1 MLALIPLFP
10 LLGAIAIPTLRL
22 VTGKPPDRLVAGWIA
37 SGAVFLSFL
46 VSAVVLW
53 NVAGHHGE
61 PIRQTL
67 YTWIQAGELRA
78 DIGFLADPLSA
89 VMINVVTGIGFLIH
103 VYSIGYMDDDAD
115 RNSVWRYFTYL
126 NLFVFAM
133 LLLVLGDNFLLM
145 FVGWEG
151 VGLCSYLLIGFWF
164 ENIEFAKAG
173 KKAFVTNRV
182 GDFFFLLG
190 LFWLFWSLG
199 DHKTIDFV
207 ELRALVTAHPELV
220 GGIGGT
226 AITGICLLLFGG
238 ATGKSAQIP
247 LYVWLP
253 DAMAGPTPVS
263 ALIHAATMVTSGI
276 YMICRLNFL
285 FAMAPIAMGVVA
297 TIGALTALFAATIAI
312 SQYDIKKVLA
322 YSTVSQLGYMFLG
335 VGVGAYTAGFFHV
348 VTHAFFKALLF
359 LGAGSIIHA
368 LHHEQDMR
376 HMGGLRKLM
385 PTTFLVFLMAYLAI
399 IGVPGFSGFFS
410 KDEILWRV
418 ATTPTAQLGGLFF
431 LPGLLWGMGTL
442 TAAMTAFYMT
452 RLMILTFGGSYRGGH
467 HGVTDAAKQTAVKV
481 QPGHARGGEEPEEPT
496 AGAHDAHGD
505 HGHLPHESPSILTA
519 PLVVLAILSV
529 LGGLFNLPHW
539 VPGAGH
545 GGKLDHFLEPVF
557 SSANVMFIERSETTE
572 LIFMGATLVAIL
584 IGLGLAWLMYVAD
597 QSWRADFKHDY
608 EGLWQGSL
616 HKWWID
622 ELYEAVLIRPIVWVS
637 RNVLFAI
644 IDVHVIDGMVNGTAT
659 AMKRIANWNGRTIQ
673 GGRVQG
679 YALVIAGGTAVL
691 LLVYAVGS

>member
-1 MLALIPLFP
+1 MLALIPLLP
-10 LLGAIAIPTLRL
+10 LLGAIAIPLLRV
-22 VTGKPPDRLVAGWIA
+22 VTRKPPERAVAGWIA
-37 SGAVFLSFL
+37 SGAVFVSWLLSVAVL
-46 VSAVVLW
+46 VQVY
-53 NVAGHHGE
+53 GHPEE
-61 PIRQTL
+61 PIRQTV
-67 YTWIQAGELRA
+67 YTWIQAGGLRA
-78 DIGFLADPLSA
+78 DIGFLADPLAA
-89 VMINVVTGIGFLIH
+89 VMINVVTGVGFLIH
-103 VYSIGYMDDDAD
+103 VYSIGYMDDEAD
-115 RNSVWRYFTYL
+115 RTSVWRYFTYL

-164 ENIEFAKAG
+164 QNIEFAKAG

-182 GDFFFLLG
+182 GDFFFIIG

-199 DHKTIDFV
+199 EHKTIDFL
-207 ELRALVTAHPELV
+207 ELRTVLEQHPELV
-220 GGIGGT
+220 GGIGGV
-226 AITGICLLLFGG
+226 AVTGICLLLFGG

-297 TIGALTALFAATIAI
+297 TVGALTAVLAATIAI

-335 VGVGAYTAGFFHV
+335 VGVGAYAAGFFHV

-376 HMGGLRKLM
+376 NMGGLRKLM
-385 PTTFLVFLMAYLAI
+385 PTTFLVFLMGYLAI
-399 IGVPGFSGFFS
+399 IGMPGFSGFFS
-410 KDEILWRV
+410 KDEILWKV
-418 ATTPTAQLGGLFF
+418 ATTPPAQIGGLFF
-431 LPGLLWGMGTL
+431 LPGALWGLGTL

-467 HGVTDAAKQTAVKV
+467 
-481 QPGHARGGEEPEEPT
+481 
-496 AGAHDAHGD
+496 GD
-505 HGHLPHESPSILTA
+505 HGHGAHTPHESPWILTV
-519 PLVVLAILSV
+519 PLIILALFSV
-529 LGGLFNLPHW
+529 FSGVFNLPHW
-539 VPGAGH
+539 LTHDGAWMH
-545 GGKLDHFLEPVF
+545 HFLEPVF
-557 SSANVMFIERSETTE
+557 SSARVMFTPRSETTE

-584 IGLGLAWLMYVAD
+584 LGVAIAWLMYVAD
-597 QSWRADFKHDY
+597 QAWRADFKHEY
-608 EGLWQGSL
+608 EFLWQGSF

-644 IDVHVIDGMVNGTAT
+644 VDVHVIDGLVNGTA
-659 AMKRIANWNGRTIQ
+659 AGLKRAAAWNGRTIQ

-679 YALVIAGGTAVL
+679 YAFVIASGTAVL
-691 LLVYAVGS
+691 LLAYAVGS

>member
-10 LLGAIAIPTLRL
+10 LLGAIAIPLLRV
-22 VTGKPPDRLVAGWIA
+22 VTRKPPERAVAGWIA
-37 SGAVFLSFL
+37 SGAVFLSWL
-46 VSAVVLW
+46 VSLWVLW
-53 NVAGHHGE
+53 TVIGHHGE
-61 PIRQTL
+61 PIHQTV
-67 YTWIQAGELRA
+67 YTWIHAGGLRA
-78 DIGFLADPLSA
+78 DIGFLADPLAA
-89 VMINVVTGIGFLIH
+89 VMINVVTGVGFLIH
-103 VYSIGYMDDDAD
+103 VYSIGYMDDEAD
-115 RNSVWRYFTYL
+115 RTSVWRYFTYL

-164 ENIEFAKAG
+164 ENVEFAKAG

-182 GDFFFLLG
+182 GDFFFLVG

-199 DHKTIDFV
+199 EHKTIDFL
-207 ELRALVTAHPELV
+207 ELRTLLESRPELV
-220 GGIGGT
+220 GGIGGAT
-226 AITGICLLLFGG
+226 VTGICLLLFGG

-285 FAMAPIAMGVVA
+285 FAMSPIAMGVVA
-297 TIGALTALFAATIAI
+297 TIGALTAVFAATIAI
-312 SQYDIKKVLA
+312 SQHDIKKVLA

-376 HMGGLRKLM
+376 NMGGLRKLM
-385 PTTFLVFLMAYLAI
+385 PTTFLVFLMGYLAI
-399 IGVPGFSGFFS
+399 IGMPGFSGFFS
-410 KDEILWRV
+410 KDEILWKV
-418 ATTPTAQLGGLFF
+418 ATTPPAQIGGLFF
-431 LPGLLWGMGTL
+431 LPGMLWGLGTL

-467 HGVTDAAKQTAVKV
+467 HG
-481 QPGHARGGEEPEEPT
+481 
-496 AGAHDAHGD
+496 
-505 HGHLPHESPSILTA
+505 HGHTPHESPSILTV
-519 PLVVLAILSV
+519 PLIVLAILSV
-529 LGGLFNLPHW
+529 FGGLLNLPHW
-539 VPGAGH
+539 VPLLPH
-545 GGKLDHFLEPVF
+545 GKLDHFLEPVF
-557 SSANVMFIERSETTE
+557 SSAPVMFIQRSDTTE

-584 IGLGLAWLMYVAD
+584 LGLALAWLMYVGD
-597 QSWRADFKHDY
+597 QAWRSDFKHEY

-644 IDVHVIDGMVNGTAT
+644 VDVHVIDGIVNGAAA
-659 AMKRIANWNGRTIQ
+659 AMKKVALWNGRTIQ

-679 YALVIAGGTAVL
+679 YALVIASGTAVL

>member
-10 LLGAIAIPTLRL
+10 LLGAIAIPLLR
-22 VTGKPPDRLVAGWIA
+22 VVSGKPPERLVAGWIA
-37 SGAVFLSFL
+37 SGAVFLSWL

-53 NVAGHHGE
+53 NVIGHPEE
-61 PIRQTL
+61 PMTQTL
-67 YTWIQAGELRA
+67 YTWIEAGRLRA
-78 DIGFLADPLSA
+78 DVGFLADPLAA
-89 VMINVVTGIGFLIH
+89 VMINVVTGVGFLIH
-103 VYSIGYMDDDAD
+103 VYSIGYMDDEAD
-115 RNSVWRYFTYL
+115 RTSVWRYFAYL

-164 ENIEFAKAG
+164 ENVEFAKAG

-182 GDFFFLLG
+182 GDFFFIVG

-199 DHKTIDFV
+199 DHTTINFLALREVV
-207 ELRALVTAHPELV
+207 EAHPELV
-220 GGIGGT
+220 GGLGGGVV
-226 AITGICLLLFGG
+226 TGVCLLLFGG

-285 FAMAPIAMGVVA
+285 FALAPIAMGVVA
-297 TIGALTALFAATIAI
+297 TVGALTAFLAATIAI
-312 SQYDIKKVLA
+312 SQHDIKKVLA

-335 VGVGAYTAGFFHV
+335 VGVGAFTAGFFHV

-359 LGAGSIIHA
+359 LGSGSIIHA

-376 HMGGLRKLM
+376 NMGGLRKLM
-385 PTTFLVFLMAYLAI
+385 PTTFLVFLLGYLAI

-410 KDEILWRV
+410 KDEILWSV
-418 ATTPTAQLGGLFF
+418 ATTPPAQIGGLFF
-431 LPGLLWGMGTL
+431 LPGLLWGLGTL

-452 RLMILTFGGSYRGGH
+452 RLMILTFLGEYRGGH
-467 HGVTDAAKQTAVKV
+467 HG
-481 QPGHARGGEEPEEPT
+481 
-496 AGAHDAHGD
+496 
-505 HGHLPHESPSILTA
+505 HGHTPHESPSILTA
-519 PLVVLAILSV
+519 PLVILAALSV
-529 LGGLFNLPHW
+529 FGGLLNLPHW
-539 VPGAGH
+539 TPLLPSGVLH
-545 GGKLDHFLEPVF
+545 HFLEPVF
-557 SSANVMFIERSETTE
+557 EGAHVMFIERPETTE
-572 LIFMGATLVAIL
+572 VIYMSATLVAIV
-584 IGLGLAWLMYVAD
+584 LGVAIAWLMYRKDPA
-597 QSWRADFKHDY
+597 WRADFKHEY
-608 EGLWQGSL
+608 EALWQGSL
-616 HKWWID
+616 HKWWVD
-622 ELYEAVLIRPIVWVS
+622 EIYEVLIIRPIVWVS

-644 IDVHVIDGMVNGTAT
+644 VDVHVIDGLVNGTAG
-659 AMKRIANWNGRTIQ
+659 AMKKIALWNGRTIQ

-691 LLVYAVGS
+691 LLAYAVGS